1 MTKTIEVIVS
11 PQGHIKLETKGF
23 VGRSCLDASR
33 FLEEALGTK
42 VSDHATAELYQAQ
55 SEEQILKQ
63 GGSS

>member
-1 MTKTIEVIVS
+1 MRTIEVIIS
-11 PQGHIKLETKGF
+11 PKGEPRIETKGF

-42 VSDHATAELYQAQ
+42 VSDHAKAELYQAQ
-55 SEEQILKQ
+55 SQEQVLKQ